1 MGKVGLFLGLLAVLF
16 AQKRPVKKKP
26 ASGPARDTV
35 GWRAAATPFVRA
47 VVLFTQGLYEESAEY
62 FSRAAEL
69 DPNSPA
75 IHHYLARLA
84 YHQGDYIRMLTHAE
98 KAYQEDPR
106 NLWIALGY
114 VAALE
119 LNDQSVQALAVLD
132 RLSQAFPTESEVAW
146 RLAEAYRRLERWEKA
161 DGWYRRLQHLSG
173 SYEEAIRAR
182 VQMWIEAGQ
191 LGRALAIVDS
201 ALAVWPSH
209 EAYWELRARL
219 HELGRNFPALTQTVQ
234 RLLALDPANSTA
246 WAIVLAYPEIFEE
259 TWGAEGWE
267 RYLNSYLVPAEVKY
281 ALLRQVDF
289 LEEEDYYA
297 TLRMLLQQAPT
308 SEGWDLYAR
317 YWSSRGAWDSAAWG
331 WKQALLE
338 DSLKLSRY
346 APYLYALWRLGGG
359 DSLAKEVERALE
371 VYPGQGFLLLWQ
383 GVSLA
388 QRKAWKEALGAFR
401 RGWPLL
407 PQPADTASMQVALYY
422 QACAEAALGSLSTPT
437 AERFEKLFYP
447 PVGKALVTVIGLRQ
461 GLQEGVENA
470 AIPPEAPSPYREW
483 IEMWVALRR
492 QRPEEARRVAAVA
505 DTATILPLEMWE
517 DLFTRLGPDLLG
529 AAYNRWRSR
538 AEKQYPLAS
547 LWRSQP

>member
-1 MGKVGLFLGLLAVLF
+1 MGKVGLVFGLLAVLL
-16 AQKRPVKKKP
+16 AQKRPLKKNP
-26 ASGPARDTV
+26 SSGPARDTA
-35 GWRAAATPFVRA
+35 GWRAAAPPFVRA
-47 VVLFTQGLYEESAEY
+47 VGLFTQGLYEESAEY

-69 DPNSPA
+69 APNSPA

-98 KAYQEDPR
+98 KAYREDP
-106 NLWIALGY
+106 NSLWVALGY

-119 LNDQSVQALAVLD
+119 LNNQAAQALTVLD

-146 RLAEAYRRLERWEKA
+146 RLAEAYRRLGKWEKA
-161 DGWYRRLQHLSG
+161 DAWYRRLQHLGG
-173 SYEEAIRAR
+173 SYEEVIRAR
-182 VQMWIEAGQ
+182 VQMWIEAGE

-209 EAYWELRARL
+209 EVYWELQARL
-219 HELGRNFPALTQTVQ
+219 HELGRNFPALIRTVQ
-234 RLLALDPANSTA
+234 RLLDLDPANSTA
-246 WAIVLAYPEIFEE
+246 WAIVLAYPELFEE
-259 TWGAEGWE
+259 TWGDEGWE

-297 TLRMLLQQAPT
+297 TLRTLLQQAPT
-308 SEGWDLYAR
+308 AEGWNLYAR
-317 YWSSRGAWDSAAWG
+317 YWSARGAWDSAAWG

-338 DSLKLSRY
+338 DSLKLSGY

-359 DSLAKEVERALE
+359 DSLAREVERALDA
-371 VYPGQGFLLLWQ
+371 YPGQGFLLLWQ

-407 PQPADTASMQVALYY
+407 PKPADTALMQVALYY
-422 QACAEAALGSLSTPT
+422 QACAEAASGALAAST
-437 AERFEKLFYP
+437 AEQLEKLFHP
-447 PVGKALVTVIGLRQ
+447 SVGKALLTVMSLRHGLP
-461 GLQEGVENA
+461 EGVVNA
-470 AIPPEAPSPYREW
+470 PLPSEVPSPYREW
-483 IEMWVALRR
+483 IHMWVALRA
-492 QRPEEARRVAAVA
+492 QRPEEARRAASVA
-505 DTATILPLEMWE
+505 DTAAVLPLEMWE
-517 DLFTRLGPDLLG
+517 DIFTRLGPSLLG
-529 AAYNRWRSR
+529 AAYHRWRAR

-547 LWRSQP
+547 LWRSLP